1 MEMCSRIGLEGR
13 VPRFHDESAAE
24 DDTREWQLV
33 GTMSPRLINIQPAT
47 PRPVTTT
54 RLRFVTIESL
64 RFRGLLPPREGGDTR
79 ENSSHLEYRVACAK
93 KWTNTVLPSSAR
105 KHVYVFSF
113 PRIKSSVHRT
123 ATVTQQPLYIA
134 TRERIDSSICAKFT
148 RLLFS
153 LSPFFR
159 SASTIIQSGSR

>member
-64 RFRGLLPPREGGDTR
+64 RFRGLLPPREGRGYSR
-79 ENSSHLEYRVACAK
+79 ELVSLGISGRVREEMDD
-93 KWTNTVLPSSAR
+93 TVLPSSAR

-123 ATVTQQPLYIA
+123 ATVTQRPLYIA

-148 RLLFS
+148 RLLFL

>member
-1 MEMCSRIGLEGR
+1 MCSRIGLEGR

-93 KWTNTVLPSSAR
+93 KWTTRSFHPPHVTRVRIFISAN
-105 KHVYVFSF
+105 KIVGASYGNGY
-113 PRIKSSVHRT
+113 
-123 ATVTQQPLYIA
+123 ATTSYIA

-148 RLLFS
+148 RLLFF

>member
-64 RFRGLLPPREGGDTR
+64 RFRSLLPPREGGDTR

-123 ATVTQQPLYIA
+123 ATVTQQHRTSP
-134 TRERIDSSICAKFT
+134 REKGSIHRFARNLLAFFFLS
-148 RLLFS
+148 LLFS
-153 LSPFFR
+153 ALR
-159 SASTIIQSGSR
+159 AQ